1 MATESTVSSTEVTSV
16 TAAEPVVLAQA
27 SGSSAVSDAVAAQ
40 AQANQF
46 GVLSGATAGTKV
58 VRGGSS
64 IAVPPDV
71 FNMSPG
77 DKVVVP
83 EGGTANITFPG
94 DEKIGPVSGVLTGG
108 TTATFNKI
116 PTSGGEQVTVDVT
129 SGDLLMSAPTTGD
142 PNNSVFVKKA
152 ITTPGTSGIDST
164 ALLAGLAGLALLA
177 AAAGG
182 GSDSPAPAATVAPT
196 APPTTSPPVTNPPS
210 VVIINPDP
218 TPAPTPVPTMAPTPA
233 PTVAPPTNIN
243 TDNSQSGLLN
253 LGDNPLSGL
262 LSNSANGLLTGS
274 ANGLAGDALDNLL
287 SGGVPG
293 VNNLLSGG
301 VPGSLNNVLG
311 GGLLGGGS
319 DVLDATNLLGGASGL
334 LGSSGLGTGAL
345 TGALSNGLLG
355 SGTGGLLGSGGL
367 GGILN
372 NGLLGPNDNVLGSLT
387 NVASPLSALTS
398 LNPLGQVTQLLPNG
412 LKLV

>member
-58 VRGGSS
+58 VRGGSNIS
-64 IAVPPDV
+64 VPPDV
-71 FNMSPG
+71 FNMAPG

-83 EGGTANITFPG
+83 DGGTANITFPG
-94 DEKIGPVSGVLTGG
+94 DDKIGPVSGVLTGG

-116 PTSGGEQVTVDVT
+116 PTSGGEQVTVDVS

-152 ITTPGTSGIDST
+152 VTTPGTTGIDST

-182 GSDSPAPAATVAPT
+182 GGSDSPAPAATPAPT

-218 TPAPTPVPTMAPTPA
+218 TPAPTPIPTMAPTPA
-233 PTVAPPTNIN
+233 PTAAPPSNIT
-243 TDNSQSGLLN
+243 TDNSQNGLLN
-253 LGDNPLSGL
+253 LGDSPLSGVL
-262 LSNSANGLLTGS
+262 GNSANGLL
-274 ANGLAGDALDNLL
+274 ADPLDNLL
-287 SGGVPG
+287 SGGA
-293 VNNLLSGG
+293 NNLLSGG

-311 GGLLGGGS
+311 GGLLGAGT
-319 DVLDATNLLGGASGL
+319 DVVDAQNLLTS
-334 LGSSGLGTGAL
+334 AL
-345 TGALSNGLLG
+345 PTGLLG
-355 SGTGGLLGSGGL
+355 SGAGGLLGSGGL

-372 NGLLGPNDNVLGSLT
+372 NGLLGPNDNILGSLT

-412 LKLV
+412 LLKLV